1 MLMSIYRW
9 CDCFIEEE
17 YNTGEEEESLEEEE
31 EYDSEYE
38 DEEEEEEA
46 ETDEEDDQSDVEPRT
61 PDVRMDYEVLHD
73 FVKQEEGDLS
83 VNIGDV
89 VTLLSVRWVKLNL
102 FFSLAFN
109 LQGFTIYVMYHI
121 IMDVVGLHFGKA
133 LEKHPK

>member
-1 MLMSIYRW
+1 MSMSIYLW
-9 CDCFIEEE
+9 CDCFIEDE
-17 YNTGEEEESLEEEE
+17 YDSGEEEESLGEEE

-89 VTLLSVRWVKLNL
+89 VTLLSVR
-102 FFSLAFN
+102 
-109 LQGFTIYVMYHI
+109 
-121 IMDVVGLHFGKA
+121 
-133 LEKHPK
+133 